1 MLFGESMTSRK
12 VKTFSLLVLCVLF
25 FAALPATA
33 ATTFDVW
40 PEGRMPGRGADEP
53 EGERPSKD
61 GFHRITNVSRPTLN
75 VFPAPK
81 KGAPAVIV
89 CPGGGYNYVVIDK
102 EGTEVAAWLNSNGIT
117 ALVLKYRTPRNREG
131 ALQDL
136 QRALSLARAHAAEW
150 NIDPERLGV
159 IGFSAGGDLAAKAS
173 TLFGQRSYTAV
184 DAADRRS
191 CRPDFAVLV
200 YPAYLEKD
208 GQVAPDLNLEA
219 KIPPTL
225 IVSTEDDSISAG
237 GSKVYHAALDAAKVP
252 NEFLLYPTGGHGY
265 GLRSER
271 DVRVW
276 PQAALD
282 WLRKVGV
289 LKAEDARVPAAARRA
304 TAFVTSADHMK
315 RVRQSP
321 RSGA

>member
-1 MLFGESMTSRK
+1 MPHFK
-12 VKTFSLLVLCVLF
+12 ANVFKLLAALTLL
-25 FAALPATA
+25 FAALPALA
-33 ATTFDVW
+33 AETVDVW
-40 PEGRMPGRGADEP
+40 PEGRMPGRGASEP

-61 GFHRITNVSRPTLN
+61 QFHRITNISRPTLT

-89 CPGGGYNYVVIDK
+89 SPGGGYNYVVYDK

-117 ALVLKYRTPRNREG
+117 ALVLKYRTPKNREG
-131 ALQDL
+131 ALQDI
-136 QRALSLARAHAAEW
+136 QRALSLARAHAKEW
-150 NIDPERLGV
+150 NVDPKRLGV
-159 IGFSAGGDLAAKAS
+159 IGFSAGGNLSAKAS
-173 TLFGQRSYTAV
+173 TLFEQRSYTAV
-184 DAADRRS
+184 DAVDRKS

-200 YPAYLEKD
+200 YPAYLEQD
-208 GQVAPDLNLEA
+208 GQVAPDLNLKA

-225 IVSTEDDSISAG
+225 IVSTEDDQISAG

-252 NEFLLYPTGGHGY
+252 NELLLYPTGGHGY

-282 WLRKVGV
+282 WLRKVRI
-289 LKAEDARVPAAARRA
+289 LKAR
-304 TAFVTSADHMK
+304 
-315 RVRQSP
+315 
-321 RSGA
+321 